1 MLWCALCLPNPC
13 GTESLASAPHGLALW
28 ALQFTPRV
36 TLLDEAVLME
46 VQASLRLFGGAGEL
60 AARVRVDS
68 PALGV
73 VSVAWAATAL
83 GALALARAQREDV
96 GHACDSG
103 GGGEVDTTLLAERL
117 DPLPL
122 TVLTVTAP
130 HADTLAQLG
139 CRTLGDLR
147 ALPRGGLTRRFGSAL
162 VEALDQAY
170 GLRSPVFSW
179 VTLPQTFC
187 ARLDLMARVENAMAL
202 VFAANRLL
210 LQLQGWLVARNAG
223 VTAFILRWQ
232 HDGLRPQPG
241 EKGDALVIRTAQPMR
256 DMAHLSRLLAE
267 QLARVQLA
275 APVETLILEVDSIC
289 DYRPPTASL
298 LPDAAEDRD
307 ALNRVLE
314 RLAAR
319 LGAQRVVRPVLREDA
334 RPEWAQQWV
343 PASAPMRAR
352 PVRARQ
358 ESATVR
364 NEGLPQPTFLLPEP
378 LRLAVR
384 GNRPLYQGE
393 LQLLLGPHR
402 VEGGWWHRVELA
414 GGTAES
420 RQVARDYWVAL
431 SAHAGA
437 LWVFQTRVAGEDAA
451 WFLHGVFA

>member
-13 GTESLASAPHGLALW
+13 GTESLASAQHGLALW

-36 TLLDEAVLME
+36 TRLDEAVLME

-60 AARVRVDS
+60 AARVRADS

-83 GALALARAQREDV
+83 GALALARAQRE
-96 GHACDSG
+96 
-103 GGGEVDTTLLAERL
+103 EVDTTPLAERL
-117 DPLPL
+117 DALPL
-122 TVLTVTAP
+122 TVLSVTAP

-139 CRTLGDLR
+139 CRTLGELR
-147 ALPRGGLTRRFGSAL
+147 ALPRGGLTRRFGPAL

-179 VTLPQTFC
+179 VTLPQTLC

-202 VFAANRLL
+202 VFAAKRLL

-223 VTAFILRWQ
+223 VTAFTLRWQ

-241 EKGDALVIRTAQPMR
+241 EEGDALVIRTAQPMR

-275 APVETLILEVDSIC
+275 APVETLILEVDSVC

-319 LGAQRVVRPVLREDA
+319 LGAQRVVRPILLEDA

-343 PASAPMRAR
+343 PASAPVRAR
-352 PVRARQ
+352 PV
-358 ESATVR
+358 SATVR
-364 NEGLPQPTFLLPEP
+364 SEGLPQPTFLLPEP

-393 LQLLLGPHR
+393 LRLLLGPHR
-402 VEGGWWHRVELA
+402 VEGGWWHQVEVA
-414 GGTAES
+414 GGSAES

-431 SAHAGA
+431 SAHAGV